1 MKTLTYFPDYCS
13 LNSKPV
19 IEAFLESAS
28 KHYKIVENDINAD
41 IAVIWSCLWAGRM
54 KGNKE
59 VYNHFKIH
67 NKPCLILEVG
77 ALQRNVTWKV
87 ALNHITNDGIYGNKD
102 NLDWDRPKKL
112 GLPEL
117 HPPRRHYQKES
128 ILVCLQHDKSEQVS
142 SIHGMEY
149 WLYDTIKNI
158 EAKTDRPIIVRP
170 HPRSVFNRQ
179 KFLDYEFETPN
190 KIENTYD
197 DFDMKFNY
205 WAMINYNSAGPAVQS
220 LIHGCPI
227 IVDDTSLAY
236 PCSNKYSNL
245 DKPVIDLY
253 TRDKW
258 YVEMAHTEYTVDEI
272 RDGRWYE
279 RLKWAIE

>member
-54 KGNKE
+54 RGNKE
-59 VYNHFKIH
+59 VYDHFKTT

-77 ALQRNVTWKV
+77 ALQRNITWKV
-87 ALNHITNDGIYGNKD
+87 ALNHITGDGIYGNKQ

-117 HPPRRHYQKES
+117 QEPRKHYSKEP
-128 ILVCLQHDKSEQVS
+128 ILICLQHEKSEQVS
-142 SIHGMEY
+142 ELHGIEH
-149 WLYDTIKNI
+149 WLHNEIKTV
-158 EAKTDRPIIVRP
+158 EQHTDRPIVIRP
-170 HPRSVFNRQ
+170 HPRSVFDRNE
-179 KFLDYEFETPN
+179 FAGYEFETPN
-190 KIENTYD
+190 KIADSYD
-197 DFDMKFNY
+197 DFDIKFHY
-205 WAMINYNSAGPAVQS
+205 WCMINYNSEGPAVQS

-227 IVDDTSLAY
+227 IVDKTSLAY
-236 PCSNKYSNL
+236 TCSNKYTDL
-245 DKPVIDLY
+245 DKPEINLY
-253 TRDKW
+253 TRNRW
-258 YVEMAHTEYTVDEI
+258 YVEMAHTEYTIDEI

-279 RLKWAIE
+279 RLQWAIE

>member
-54 KGNKE
+54 RGNKE
-59 VYNHFKIH
+59 VYDHFKTT

-77 ALQRNVTWKV
+77 ALQRNITWKV
-87 ALNHITNDGIYGNKD
+87 ALNHITGAGIYGNKQ

-117 HPPRRHYQKES
+117 QEPRKHYSKEP
-128 ILVCLQHDKSEQVS
+128 ILICLQHEKSEQVS
-142 SIHGMEY
+142 ELHGIEH
-149 WLYDTIKNI
+149 WLHNEIKTV
-158 EAKTDRPIIVRP
+158 EQHTDRPIVIRP
-170 HPRSVFNRQ
+170 HPRSVFDRNE
-179 KFLDYEFETPN
+179 FAGYEFETPN
-190 KIENTYD
+190 KIADSYD
-197 DFDMKFNY
+197 DFDIKFHY
-205 WAMINYNSAGPAVQS
+205 WCMINYNSAGPAVQS

-227 IVDDTSLAY
+227 IVDKTSLAY
-236 PCSNKYSNL
+236 TCSNKYTDL
-245 DKPVIDLY
+245 DKPEINLY
-253 TRDKW
+253 TRNRW
-258 YVEMAHTEYTVDEI
+258 YVEMAHTEYTIDEI

-279 RLKWAIE
+279 RLQWAIE